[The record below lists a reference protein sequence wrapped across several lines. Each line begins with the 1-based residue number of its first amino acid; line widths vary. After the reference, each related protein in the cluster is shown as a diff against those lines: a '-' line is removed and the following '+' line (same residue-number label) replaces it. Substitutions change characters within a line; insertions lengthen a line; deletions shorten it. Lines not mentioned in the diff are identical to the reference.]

1 MESTNLLLVLDAE
14 AAQYPWEM
22 LAERQLGTVNVGSEP
37 LQPLSVRVGMVRQL
51 ETGRFRAQ
59 VQAPRSRNA
68 LGDRRTA
75 ARRSILSRIA
85 GARAEAEAVADVLDS
100 FQYDVTRCIQ
110 ADALTI
116 INALY
121 AKEYRII
128 HIAGHGIYQPE
139 CPAQSGVVLGNNI
152 YLTAAEIG
160 QLRVVPEMVFLNCCH
175 LGVIDADTMTE
186 QSGRQPGQRAWN
198 KLAASV
204 SEKLIEIGVRAVVA
218 AGWAV
223 NDRAAPRF
231 AETLYRKMLSG
242 DVAQFGDAVRTARQA
257 IYDSDRSTNTWGAYQ
272 CYGDPGFILHAG
284 TSQIASPPK
293 SYVAPAGIHPRVEEP
308 AVACLAHNGQGLDHA
323 LQERPAQ
330 TRISPCG

>member
-1 MESTNLLLVLDAE
+1 MLESF
-14 AAQYPWEM
+14 
-22 LAERQLGTVNVGSEP
+22 G
-37 LQPLSVRVGMVRQL
+37 
-51 ETGRFRAQ
+51 
-59 VQAPRSRNA
+59 
-68 LGDRRTA
+68 
-75 ARRSILSRIA
+75 
-85 GARAEAEAVADVLDS
+85 
-100 FQYDVTRCIQ
+100 YDVTRCIQ

-128 HIAGHGIYQPE
+128 HIAGHGIYQPDR
-139 CPAQSGVVLGNNI
+139 PAQSGVVLGKDI

-175 LGVIDADTMTE
+175 LGVIDADTMAK

-223 NDRAAPRF
+223 NDRAAARF
-231 AETLYRKMLSG
+231 AETLYRRMLSG
-242 DVAQFGDAVRTARQA
+242 DAAQFGDAVRTARKA
-257 IYDSDRSTNTWGAYQ
+257 VYDSDRSTNTWGAYQ
-272 CYGDPGFILHAG
+272 CYGDPGFLLHVG
-284 TSQIASPPK
+284 TGSDCSSAEELCCSTR
-293 SYVAPAGIHPRVEEP
+293 VHPRLEEP

-323 LQERPAQ
+323 LQERAAQ
-330 TRISPCG
+330 TRISPLG